1 MDRLPLRILAPVF
14 LLGAL
19 LGAGLGYFGK
29 SAASSLA
36 LDLPAE
42 SSQAP
47 ESAPSAHSAEAAKT
61 AQPPADFY
69 IKPFST
75 PSDNIVSM
83 AYSAKNFLLTAQRSK
98 PAERFIVQISYADDR
113 PPQQC
118 RAPDALAAAL
128 DKLALIDTSAA
139 LEAEALK
146 RRFPEV
152 LGRLEIRDTLF
163 PGPPAPIQFYAAAN
177 KKSIALAV
185 DDLIAEADLPFELF
199 ARLESGCQP

>member
-1 MDRLPLRILAPVF
+1 MDRLSLRILAPVF

-19 LGAGLGYFGK
+19 IGAGLGYFGK
-29 SAASSLA
+29 PSPSSFA

-42 SSQAP
+42 SSLSP
-47 ESAPSAHSAEAAKT
+47 ESAQTAET
-61 AQPPADFY
+61 ALPPADFY

-83 AYSAKNFLLTAQRSK
+83 TYSAENFLLTAQRSK
-98 PAERFIVQISYADDR
+98 PAERFIVQISYADNR

-128 DKLALIDTSAA
+128 EKLALIDTGAA

-146 RRFPEV
+146 SRFPEA
-152 LGRLEIRDTLF
+152 LGALEIRDTLF
-163 PGPPAPIQFYAAAN
+163 PGPPIPIQFYAAAD
-177 KKSIALAV
+177 KKTIALAV

-199 ARLESGCQP
+199 SRLESGCQP